1 MKRVVTLK
9 DERELKR
16 IMKILAQ
23 RKKTV
28 HDTLRDGAK

>member
-1 MKRVVTLK
+1 MERVATLK

-16 IMKILAQ
+16 IMKILAR